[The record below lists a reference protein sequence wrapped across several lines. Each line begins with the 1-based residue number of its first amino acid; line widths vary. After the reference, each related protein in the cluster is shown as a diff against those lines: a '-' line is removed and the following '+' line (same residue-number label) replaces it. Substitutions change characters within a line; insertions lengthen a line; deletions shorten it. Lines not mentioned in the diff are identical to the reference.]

1 MACMFNTMASIFASL
16 NTFPVEAG
24 IIQRWAPAAA
34 WLAEAQPSCGGM
46 AAMLV
51 GDLLAVGRCLQD
63 QLGTPHP
70 TPSTVHCRERTSK
83 SYHVSPYYL
92 ARFLCDLPLRLGQSL
107 LFGECP
113 RA

>member
-24 IIQRWAPAAA
+24 IIQRWASAAA
-34 WLAEAQPSCGGM
+34 WLAEMQPSCGGM
-46 AAMLV
+46 VPHQAVTCLRSGAACRTSS
-51 GDLLAVGRCLQD
+51 A
-63 QLGTPHP
+63 PHP
-70 TPSTVHCRERTSK
+70 TPPIVHCRERTSK